1 MFPEDYLTEM
11 SKHDTY
17 VDALFLNGLAQMLGH
32 DIVLVHMHEDSVA
45 NGLFNWMYGGGDL
58 GNGSPSQSCPLFL
71 SIYQNS
77 LIFIVSIFF
86 QCTLKRVTTRPA
98 TSSQLS
104 PPVIRESST

>member
-32 DIVLVHMHEDSVA
+32 DLVIVHMHEDSVA

-77 LIFIVSIFF
+77 LIFIVSIFVH
-86 QCTLKRVTTRPA
+86 L
-98 TSSQLS
+98 
-104 PPVIRESST
+104 